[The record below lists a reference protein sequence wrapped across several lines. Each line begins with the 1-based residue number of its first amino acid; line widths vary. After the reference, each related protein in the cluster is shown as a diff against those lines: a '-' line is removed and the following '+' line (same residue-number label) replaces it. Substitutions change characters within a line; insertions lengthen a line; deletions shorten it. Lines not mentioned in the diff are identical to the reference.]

1 MLFLGT
7 EKYPG
12 ADFDA
17 FLSDNAGSSNAYTD
31 YMETNYYFEC
41 ASDSFAEGLDRF
53 SSFFVA
59 PLFNQ
64 DLVDREMNAVNSEHS
79 KNLQDDS
86 CRKAQILDF
95 SAIEG
100 CPLRKFGTGNLETLQ
115 HPSTREDL
123 IAFYKQNYSANIMK
137 VCVLSHVPL
146 HQIEQTVVELLQKIP
161 NINAETPTY
170 PIQPYPAGN
179 FSALWKYVPIKDS
192 NSVTN

>member
-79 KNLQDDS
+79 KNL
-86 CRKAQILDF
+86 
-95 SAIEG
+95 
-100 CPLRKFGTGNLETLQ
+100 
-115 HPSTREDL
+115 
-123 IAFYKQNYSANIMK
+123 
-137 VCVLSHVPL
+137 
-146 HQIEQTVVELLQKIP
+146 
-161 NINAETPTY
+161 
-170 PIQPYPAGN
+170 
-179 FSALWKYVPIKDS
+179 
-192 NSVTN
+192 